1 MNPDSSGG
9 RRLPALPGQQVQHAR
24 QAQPT
29 RRMRPQQAGLQAQ
42 SVSAAAPSEEQ
53 LERWRRYLANE
64 RSEAAVYKTLAARQ
78 KNPEDREILSK
89 IAEAESRHQRYWL
102 DKLGDQL
109 GAPRKADFNTRLLG
123 FLAKVFGSVF
133 TLALMQSAE
142 SRSPYLADED
152 ASDQLAMDEK
162 VHAEVVRGLATRS
175 RERMSGTFRAA
186 VFGVNDGLVSNLAL
200 VLGVLGSGVGST
212 VVLIT
217 GVSGLLAGALSMAA
231 GEFISVRS
239 QNELLGASTPQTS
252 SSTMAANVDVEANE
266 LALVFRARGMSEAEA
281 QYKADQLFARISHSA
296 ESYAESFSG
305 GGHSPENPSPEN
317 HNLENPSPEN
327 PSTESAGPENPGPEN
342 PSPEN
347 PSTEVRGGEA
357 AEDEEFAEAHTPGG
371 AWEAA
376 ISSFCFFAGG
386 ALLPILPFIFG
397 ASTTLGAVIAVV
409 LVSLAL
415 LITGAVT
422 GILSGKPPAWR
433 ALRQLLIG
441 LGAAGITYLLGLA
454 FGGVVG

>member
-1 MNPDSSGG
+1 M
-9 RRLPALPGQQVQHAR
+9 QHAQ

-29 RRMRPQQAGLQAQ
+29 RRLRPQQPGLQAQ

-109 GAPRKADFNTRLLG
+109 GTPRKADFNTRLLG

-252 SSTMAANVDVEANE
+252 SSAMAANVDVEANE

-317 HNLENPSPEN
+317 HNLENPGS
-327 PSTESAGPENPGPEN
+327 
-342 PSPEN
+342 EN

>member
-1 MNPDSSGG
+1 M
-9 RRLPALPGQQVQHAR
+9 QHAQ

-109 GAPRKADFNTRLLG
+109 GTPRKADFNTRLLG

-252 SSTMAANVDVEANE
+252 SSAMAANVDVEANE

-296 ESYAESFSG
+296 ESYAERFSG

-317 HNLENPSPEN
+317 PGSEN
-327 PSTESAGPENPGPEN
+327 PSTKSAG
-342 PSPEN
+342 SEN

>member
-1 MNPDSSGG
+1 MNLDSSGG
-9 RRLPALPGQQVQHAR
+9 RRRPA
-24 QAQPT
+24 
-29 RRMRPQQAGLQAQ
+29 RPQQTR
-42 SVSAAAPSEEQ
+42 SVPAAAPSEEQ

-89 IAEAESRHQRYWL
+89 IAEAESRHQRYWR

-109 GAPRKADFNTRLLG
+109 GSPRKADFNTRLLG

-231 GEFISVRS
+231 GEFISVKS

-296 ESYAESFSG
+296 ESYAESFGG
-305 GGHSPENPSPEN
+305 GGHSPENPG
-317 HNLENPSPEN
+317 LENSSAENPGLENSSAEN
-327 PSTESAGPENPGPEN
+327 PSTESAG
-342 PSPEN
+342 PEN

-433 ALRQLLIG
+433 GLRQLLIG

>member
-1 MNPDSSGG
+1 M
-9 RRLPALPGQQVQHAR
+9 QHAQ

-29 RRMRPQQAGLQAQ
+29 RRLRPQQPGLQAQ

-64 RSEAAVYKTLAARQ
+64 RSEAAVYKTLAARP

-252 SSTMAANVDVEANE
+252 SSAMAANVDVEANE

-281 QYKADQLFARISHSA
+281 Q
-296 ESYAESFSG
+296 
-305 GGHSPENPSPEN
+305 
-317 HNLENPSPEN
+317 
-327 PSTESAGPENPGPEN
+327 
-342 PSPEN
+342 
-347 PSTEVRGGEA
+347 
-357 AEDEEFAEAHTPGG
+357 
-371 AWEAA
+371 
-376 ISSFCFFAGG
+376 
-386 ALLPILPFIFG
+386 
-397 ASTTLGAVIAVV
+397 
-409 LVSLAL
+409 
-415 LITGAVT
+415 
-422 GILSGKPPAWR
+422 
-433 ALRQLLIG
+433 
-441 LGAAGITYLLGLA
+441 
-454 FGGVVG
+454 

>member
-1 MNPDSSGG
+1 M
-9 RRLPALPGQQVQHAR
+9 QHAQ

-29 RRMRPQQAGLQAQ
+29 RRAQSQQARRQRAD
-42 SVSAAAPSEEQ
+42 SVAAAAPSEEQ

-89 IAEAESRHQRYWL
+89 IAEAESRHQRYWR
-102 DKLGDQL
+102 DKLGDEL
-109 GAPRKADFNTRLLG
+109 GSPRKADFNTRLLG

-231 GEFISVRS
+231 GEFISVKS

-252 SSTMAANVDVEANE
+252 SSAMAANVDVEANE

-296 ESYAESFSG
+296 ESYAESFGG
-305 GGHSPENPSPEN
+305 GGHSPENPSLEKPGTEN
-317 HNLENPSPEN
+317 SSAENPSPEN
-327 PSTESAGPENPGPEN
+327 PSMEA
-342 PSPEN
+342 
-347 PSTEVRGGEA
+347 RGGEA

-433 ALRQLLIG
+433 GLRQLLIG

>member
-1 MNPDSSGG
+1 M
-9 RRLPALPGQQVQHAR
+9 QHAR

-109 GAPRKADFNTRLLG
+109 GTPRKADFNTRLLG

-252 SSTMAANVDVEANE
+252 SSAMAANVDVEANE

-281 QYKADQLFARISHSA
+281 QYKADQLFARISLSA
-296 ESYAESFSG
+296 ESYAERFSG

-317 HNLENPSPEN
+317 HNLENPGSEN
-327 PSTESAGPENPGPEN
+327 PSTKSAGSENPN
-342 PSPEN
+342 
-347 PSTEVRGGEA
+347 TEVRGGEA

>member
-1 MNPDSSGG
+1 M
-9 RRLPALPGQQVQHAR
+9 QHAR

-252 SSTMAANVDVEANE
+252 SSAMAANVDVEANE

-296 ESYAESFSG
+296 ESFSG

-317 HNLENPSPEN
+317 HNLENP
-327 PSTESAGPENPGPEN
+327 G
-342 PSPEN
+342 PEN

>member
-1 MNPDSSGG
+1 M
-9 RRLPALPGQQVQHAR
+9 QHAQ

-29 RRMRPQQAGLQAQ
+29 RRMRSQQAGLQAQ

-109 GAPRKADFNTRLLG
+109 GTPRKADFNTRLLG

-252 SSTMAANVDVEANE
+252 SSAMAANVDVEANE

-317 HNLENPSPEN
+317 HNLENPGSEN
-327 PSTESAGPENPGPEN
+327 PSTKSAGPENPN
-342 PSPEN
+342 
-347 PSTEVRGGEA
+347 TEVRGGEA

-441 LGAAGITYLLGLA
+441 LGAAGITYLLGLV

>member
-1 MNPDSSGG
+1 MP
-9 RRLPALPGQQVQHAR
+9 
-24 QAQPT
+24 
-29 RRMRPQQAGLQAQ
+29 
-42 SVSAAAPSEEQ
+42 AAAPSEEQ

-89 IAEAESRHQRYWL
+89 IAEAESRHQRYWR

-109 GAPRKADFNTRLLG
+109 GSPRKADFNTRLLG

-231 GEFISVRS
+231 GEFISVKS

-252 SSTMAANVDVEANE
+252 SSAMAANVDVEANE

-296 ESYAESFSG
+296 ESYAESFGG
-305 GGHSPENPSPEN
+305 GGHSPENPG
-317 HNLENPSPEN
+317 LENS
-327 PSTESAGPENPGPEN
+327 
-342 PSPEN
+342 
-347 PSTEVRGGEA
+347 STEVRGGEA

-433 ALRQLLIG
+433 GLRQLLIG

>member
-1 MNPDSSGG
+1 M
-9 RRLPALPGQQVQHAR
+9 QHAQ

-109 GAPRKADFNTRLLG
+109 GTPRKADFNTRLLG

-252 SSTMAANVDVEANE
+252 SSAMAANVDVEANE

-305 GGHSPENPSPEN
+305 GGHS
-317 HNLENPSPEN
+317 
-327 PSTESAGPENPGPEN
+327 PEN

-433 ALRQLLIG
+433 GLRQLLIG

>member
-1 MNPDSSGG
+1 M
-9 RRLPALPGQQVQHAR
+9 QHAR

-29 RRMRPQQAGLQAQ
+29 RRMRPQQPGLQAQ

-64 RSEAAVYKTLAARQ
+64 RSEAVVYKTLAARQ

-252 SSTMAANVDVEANE
+252 SSAMAANVDVEANE

-305 GGHSPENPSPEN
+305 GGHS
-317 HNLENPSPEN
+317 
-327 PSTESAGPENPGPEN
+327 PEN

-433 ALRQLLIG
+433 GLRQLLIG

>member
-1 MNPDSSGG
+1 M
-9 RRLPALPGQQVQHAR
+9 QHAQ

-29 RRMRPQQAGLQAQ
+29 RRAQSQQARRQRAD

-78 KNPEDREILSK
+78 KDPEDREILSK
-89 IAEAESRHQRYWL
+89 IAEAESRHQRYWR
-102 DKLGDQL
+102 DKLGDEL
-109 GAPRKADFNTRLLG
+109 GSPRKADFNTRLLG

-231 GEFISVRS
+231 GEFISVKS

-252 SSTMAANVDVEANE
+252 SSAMAANVDVEANE

-296 ESYAESFSG
+296 ESYAESFGG

-317 HNLENPSPEN
+317 PSLEKPGTEN
-327 PSTESAGPENPGPEN
+327 TGTENSSMEA
-342 PSPEN
+342 
-347 PSTEVRGGEA
+347 RGGEA

-397 ASTTLGAVIAVV
+397 ASTALGAVIAVV

>member
-1 MNPDSSGG
+1 M
-9 RRLPALPGQQVQHAR
+9 QHAQ

-109 GAPRKADFNTRLLG
+109 GTPRKADFNTRLLG

-252 SSTMAANVDVEANE
+252 SSAMAANVDVEANE

-296 ESYAESFSG
+296 ESYAERFSG

-317 HNLENPSPEN
+317 HNLD
-327 PSTESAGPENPGPEN
+327 NPGPEN

>member
-1 MNPDSSGG
+1 M
-9 RRLPALPGQQVQHAR
+9 QHAQ

-109 GAPRKADFNTRLLG
+109 GTPRKADFNTRLLG

-252 SSTMAANVDVEANE
+252 SSAMAANVDVEANE

-281 QYKADQLFARISHSA
+281 QYRADQLFARISHSA
-296 ESYAESFSG
+296 ESYAESLSG
-305 GGHSPENPSPEN
+305 GGHS
-317 HNLENPSPEN
+317 
-327 PSTESAGPENPGPEN
+327 PEN

-433 ALRQLLIG
+433 GLRQLLIG

>member
-1 MNPDSSGG
+1 MP
-9 RRLPALPGQQVQHAR
+9 
-24 QAQPT
+24 
-29 RRMRPQQAGLQAQ
+29 
-42 SVSAAAPSEEQ
+42 AAAPSEEQ

-89 IAEAESRHQRYWL
+89 IAEAESRHQRYWR

-109 GAPRKADFNTRLLG
+109 GTPRKADFNTRLLG

-231 GEFISVRS
+231 GEFISVKS

-252 SSTMAANVDVEANE
+252 SSAMAANVDVEANE

-296 ESYAESFSG
+296 ESYAESFGG
-305 GGHSPENPSPEN
+305 GGHSPENPG
-317 HNLENPSPEN
+317 PEN
-327 PSTESAGPENPGPEN
+327 PSTESAGPENP
-342 PSPEN
+342 
-347 PSTEVRGGEA
+347 STEVRGGEA
-357 AEDEEFAEAHTPGG
+357 TEDEEFAEAHTPGG

-433 ALRQLLIG
+433 GLRQLLIG

>member
-1 MNPDSSGG
+1 M
-9 RRLPALPGQQVQHAR
+9 QHAR

-252 SSTMAANVDVEANE
+252 SSAMAANVDVEANE

-317 HNLENPSPEN
+317 HNLENPGPEN
-327 PSTESAGPENPGPEN
+327 PSTKSAG
-342 PSPEN
+342 PEN

>member
-1 MNPDSSGG
+1 MP
-9 RRLPALPGQQVQHAR
+9 
-24 QAQPT
+24 
-29 RRMRPQQAGLQAQ
+29 
-42 SVSAAAPSEEQ
+42 AAAPSEEQ

-89 IAEAESRHQRYWL
+89 IAEAESRHQRYWR

-109 GAPRKADFNTRLLG
+109 GSPRKADFNTRLLG

-231 GEFISVRS
+231 GEFISVKS

-252 SSTMAANVDVEANE
+252 SSAMAANVDVEANE

-296 ESYAESFSG
+296 ESYAESFGG
-305 GGHSPENPSPEN
+305 GGHSPENPG
-317 HNLENPSPEN
+317 LENSSAEN
-327 PSTESAGPENPGPEN
+327 PSTESAGQ
-342 PSPEN
+342 EN

-433 ALRQLLIG
+433 GLRQLLIG

>member
-1 MNPDSSGG
+1 MNLDSSGG
-9 RRLPALPGQQVQHAR
+9 RRRPARPGQQAR
-24 QAQPT
+24 RQRAD
-29 RRMRPQQAGLQAQ
+29 
-42 SVSAAAPSEEQ
+42 SVPAAAPSEEQ

-89 IAEAESRHQRYWL
+89 IAEAESRHQRYWR

-109 GAPRKADFNTRLLG
+109 GTPRKADFNTRLLG

-231 GEFISVRS
+231 GEFISVKS

-252 SSTMAANVDVEANE
+252 SSAMAANVDVEANE

-296 ESYAESFSG
+296 ESYAESFGG
-305 GGHSPENPSPEN
+305 GGHSPENPGPEN
-317 HNLENPSPEN
+317 HNPENPGLENSSAEN
-327 PSTESAGPENPGPEN
+327 PSTESAG
-342 PSPEN
+342 PEN

-357 AEDEEFAEAHTPGG
+357 AEDEEFAEAHTSGG

-433 ALRQLLIG
+433 GLRQLLIG

>member
-1 MNPDSSGG
+1 MNLDSSGG
-9 RRLPALPGQQVQHAR
+9 RRRPARPGQQAR
-24 QAQPT
+24 RQRAD
-29 RRMRPQQAGLQAQ
+29 
-42 SVSAAAPSEEQ
+42 SVPAAAPSEEQ

-89 IAEAESRHQRYWL
+89 IAEAESRHQRYWR

-109 GAPRKADFNTRLLG
+109 GSPRKADFNTRLLG

-231 GEFISVRS
+231 GEFISVKS

-296 ESYAESFSG
+296 ESYAESFGG
-305 GGHSPENPSPEN
+305 GGHSPENPG
-317 HNLENPSPEN
+317 LENS
-327 PSTESAGPENPGPEN
+327 
-342 PSPEN
+342 
-347 PSTEVRGGEA
+347 STEVRGGEA

-433 ALRQLLIG
+433 GLRQLLIG

>member
-1 MNPDSSGG
+1 M
-9 RRLPALPGQQVQHAR
+9 QHAR

-252 SSTMAANVDVEANE
+252 SSAMAANVDVEANE

>member
-1 MNPDSSGG
+1 MP
-9 RRLPALPGQQVQHAR
+9 
-24 QAQPT
+24 
-29 RRMRPQQAGLQAQ
+29 
-42 SVSAAAPSEEQ
+42 AAAPSEEQ

-89 IAEAESRHQRYWL
+89 IAEAESRHQRYWR

-109 GAPRKADFNTRLLG
+109 GSPRKADFNTRLLG

-231 GEFISVRS
+231 GEFISVKS

-296 ESYAESFSG
+296 ESYAESFGG
-305 GGHSPENPSPEN
+305 GGHSPENPG
-317 HNLENPSPEN
+317 LENSSAEN
-327 PSTESAGPENPGPEN
+327 PSTESA
-342 PSPEN
+342 SPEN
-347 PSTEVRGGEA
+347 PSTEVRGGEAA

-433 ALRQLLIG
+433 GLRQLLIG

>member
-1 MNPDSSGG
+1 M
-9 RRLPALPGQQVQHAR
+9 QHAQ

-29 RRMRPQQAGLQAQ
+29 RRAQSQQARRQRAD
-42 SVSAAAPSEEQ
+42 SVAAAAPSEEQ

-78 KNPEDREILSK
+78 KNSEDREILSK
-89 IAEAESRHQRYWL
+89 IAEAESRHQRYWR
-102 DKLGDQL
+102 DKLGDEL
-109 GAPRKADFNTRLLG
+109 GSPRKADFNTRLLG

-231 GEFISVRS
+231 GEFISVKS

-252 SSTMAANVDVEANE
+252 SSAMAANVDVEANE

-296 ESYAESFSG
+296 ESYAESFGG
-305 GGHSPENPSPEN
+305 GGHSPENPGTENNGPEN
-317 HNLENPSPEN
+317 SSAENPSPEN
-327 PSTESAGPENPGPEN
+327 PGMEA
-342 PSPEN
+342 
-347 PSTEVRGGEA
+347 RGGEA

-397 ASTTLGAVIAVV
+397 ASTALGAVIAVV

>member
-1 MNPDSSGG
+1 MNLDSSGG
-9 RRLPALPGQQVQHAR
+9 RRRPARPGQQAR
-24 QAQPT
+24 RQRAD
-29 RRMRPQQAGLQAQ
+29 
-42 SVSAAAPSEEQ
+42 SVPAAAPSEEQ

-89 IAEAESRHQRYWL
+89 IAEAESRHQRYWR

-109 GAPRKADFNTRLLG
+109 GTPRKADFNTRLLG

-231 GEFISVRS
+231 GEFISVKS

-296 ESYAESFSG
+296 ESYAESFGG
-305 GGHSPENPSPEN
+305 GGHSPENPG
-317 HNLENPSPEN
+317 LENSSAEN
-327 PSTESAGPENPGPEN
+327 PSTESAGPENP
-342 PSPEN
+342 
-347 PSTEVRGGEA
+347 STEVRGGEA
-357 AEDEEFAEAHTPGG
+357 SEDEEFAEAHTPGG

-433 ALRQLLIG
+433 GLRQLLIG

>member
-1 MNPDSSGG
+1 MNLDSSGG
-9 RRLPALPGQQVQHAR
+9 RRRPA
-24 QAQPT
+24 
-29 RRMRPQQAGLQAQ
+29 RPQQTR
-42 SVSAAAPSEEQ
+42 SVPAAAPSEEQ

-89 IAEAESRHQRYWL
+89 IAEAESRHQRYWR

-109 GAPRKADFNTRLLG
+109 GSPRKADFNTRLLG

-231 GEFISVRS
+231 GEFISVKS

-252 SSTMAANVDVEANE
+252 SSAMAANVDVEANE

-296 ESYAESFSG
+296 ESYAESFGG
-305 GGHSPENPSPEN
+305 GGHSPENPG
-317 HNLENPSPEN
+317 LENSSAEN
-327 PSTESAGPENPGPEN
+327 PSTESAGQ
-342 PSPEN
+342 EN
-347 PSTEVRGGEA
+347 PSTEVRGGEAA

-433 ALRQLLIG
+433 GLRQLLIG

>member
-1 MNPDSSGG
+1 M
-9 RRLPALPGQQVQHAR
+9 QHAQ

-29 RRMRPQQAGLQAQ
+29 RRAQSQQARRQRAD
-42 SVSAAAPSEEQ
+42 SVAAAAPSEEQ

-89 IAEAESRHQRYWL
+89 IAEAESRHQRYWR
-102 DKLGDQL
+102 DKLGDEL
-109 GAPRKADFNTRLLG
+109 GSPRKADFNTRLLG

-231 GEFISVRS
+231 GEFISVKS

-252 SSTMAANVDVEANE
+252 SSAMAANVDVEANE

-296 ESYAESFSG
+296 ESYAESFGG
-305 GGHSPENPSPEN
+305 GGHSPENPGME
-317 HNLENPSPEN
+317 
-327 PSTESAGPENPGPEN
+327 A
-342 PSPEN
+342 
-347 PSTEVRGGEA
+347 RGGEA

-371 AWEAA
+371 AWEVA

-397 ASTTLGAVIAVV
+397 ASTALGAVIAVV

>member
-1 MNPDSSGG
+1 M
-9 RRLPALPGQQVQHAR
+9 QHAQ

-109 GAPRKADFNTRLLG
+109 GTPRKADFNTRLLG

-217 GVSGLLAGALSMAA
+217 GVSGLLAGALSMA

-252 SSTMAANVDVEANE
+252 SSAMAANVDVEANE

-296 ESYAESFSG
+296 ESYAERFSG

-317 HNLENPSPEN
+317 HNLENPGPEN
-327 PSTESAGPENPGPEN
+327 PSTKSAG
-342 PSPEN
+342 PEN

>member
-1 MNPDSSGG
+1 MP
-9 RRLPALPGQQVQHAR
+9 
-24 QAQPT
+24 
-29 RRMRPQQAGLQAQ
+29 
-42 SVSAAAPSEEQ
+42 AAAPSEEQ

-89 IAEAESRHQRYWL
+89 IAEAESRHQRYWR

-109 GAPRKADFNTRLLG
+109 GSPRKADFNTRLLG

-231 GEFISVRS
+231 GEFISVKS

-252 SSTMAANVDVEANE
+252 SSAMAANVDVEANE
-266 LALVFRARGMSEAEA
+266 LALVFRARGMSETEA

-296 ESYAESFSG
+296 ESYAESFGG
-305 GGHSPENPSPEN
+305 GGHS
-317 HNLENPSPEN
+317 LENSSPEN
-327 PSTESAGPENPGPEN
+327 PGLENSSA
-342 PSPEN
+342 EN

-357 AEDEEFAEAHTPGG
+357 TEDEEFAEAHTPGG

-433 ALRQLLIG
+433 GLRQLLIG

>member
-1 MNPDSSGG
+1 
-9 RRLPALPGQQVQHAR
+9 
-24 QAQPT
+24 
-29 RRMRPQQAGLQAQ
+29 MRPQQAGLQAQ

-109 GAPRKADFNTRLLG
+109 GTPRKADFNTRLLG

-252 SSTMAANVDVEANE
+252 SSAMAANVDVEANE

-296 ESYAESFSG
+296 ESYAESFRG

-317 HNLENPSPEN
+317 HNLENLGPEN
-327 PSTESAGPENPGPEN
+327 PSTKSAGPENPSTKSAGPEN
-342 PSPEN
+342 S
-347 PSTEVRGGEA
+347 SAEVRGGEA
-357 AEDEEFAEAHTPGG
+357 TEDEEFAEAHTPGG

>member
-1 MNPDSSGG
+1 M
-9 RRLPALPGQQVQHAR
+9 QHAR

-252 SSTMAANVDVEANE
+252 SSAMAANVDVEANE

-296 ESYAESFSG
+296 ESYAERFSG

-317 HNLENPSPEN
+317 HNLENPGSEN
-327 PSTESAGPENPGPEN
+327 PSTKSPG
-342 PSPEN
+342 PEN

>member
-1 MNPDSSGG
+1 M
-9 RRLPALPGQQVQHAR
+9 QHAR

-109 GAPRKADFNTRLLG
+109 GTPRKADFNTRLLG

-252 SSTMAANVDVEANE
+252 SSAMAANVDVEANE

-296 ESYAESFSG
+296 ESYAERFSG

-317 HNLENPSPEN
+317 HNLENPGSEN
-327 PSTESAGPENPGPEN
+327 PSTKSAG
-342 PSPEN
+342 PEN

>member
-1 MNPDSSGG
+1 MNLDSSGG
-9 RRLPALPGQQVQHAR
+9 RRRPA
-24 QAQPT
+24 
-29 RRMRPQQAGLQAQ
+29 RPQQTR
-42 SVSAAAPSEEQ
+42 SVPAAAPSEEQ

-89 IAEAESRHQRYWL
+89 IAEAESRHQRYWR

-109 GAPRKADFNTRLLG
+109 GSPRKADFNTRLLG

-231 GEFISVRS
+231 GEFISVKS

-252 SSTMAANVDVEANE
+252 SSAMAANVDVEANE

-296 ESYAESFSG
+296 ESYAESFGG
-305 GGHSPENPSPEN
+305 GGHS
-317 HNLENPSPEN
+317 LENSSPEN
-327 PSTESAGPENPGPEN
+327 PGLENSSA
-342 PSPEN
+342 EN

-357 AEDEEFAEAHTPGG
+357 TEDEEFAEAHTPGG

-433 ALRQLLIG
+433 GLRQLLIG

>member
-1 MNPDSSGG
+1 M
-9 RRLPALPGQQVQHAR
+9 QHAQ

-109 GAPRKADFNTRLLG
+109 GTPRKADFNTRLLG

-252 SSTMAANVDVEANE
+252 SSAMAANVDVEANE

-305 GGHSPENPSPEN
+305 GGHSPENPS
-317 HNLENPSPEN
+317 
-327 PSTESAGPENPGPEN
+327 PEN

>member
-1 MNPDSSGG
+1 MN
-9 RRLPALPGQQVQHAR
+9 QQQ
-24 QAQPT
+24 
-29 RRMRPQQAGLQAQ
+29 
-42 SVSAAAPSEEQ
+42 APSEQQ

-64 RSEAAVYKTLAARQ
+64 RSEAKVYKTLAARQ
-78 KNPEDREILSK
+78 KNPEDREILTK
-89 IAEAESRHQRYWL
+89 IAEAESRHQQYWR

-109 GAPRKADFNTRLLG
+109 GSPRKADFNTRALG
-123 FLAKVFGSVF
+123 FLAKIFGSVF

-142 SRSPYLADED
+142 SRSPYLADDD
-152 ASDQLAMDEK
+152 ASDQLAMDEQ

-217 GVSGLLAGALSMAA
+217 GVSGLLAGALSMGA
-231 GEFISVRS
+231 GEFISVKS

-252 SSTMAANVDVEANE
+252 SSAMAANVDVEANE
-266 LALVFRARGMSEAEA
+266 LALVFRARGMSELEA
-281 QYKADQLFARISHSA
+281 QHKADQLFAKISQDA
-296 ESYAESFSG
+296 EPHG
-305 GGHSPENPSPEN
+305 G
-317 HNLENPSPEN
+317 
-327 PSTESAGPENPGPEN
+327 TA
-342 PSPEN
+342 
-347 PSTEVRGGEA
+347 V
-357 AEDEEFAEAHTPGG
+357 EDDEFGQMNTPGG

-376 ISSFCFFAGG
+376 ISSFFFFAGG

-397 ASTTLGAVIAVV
+397 ASTSLGAVIAVV

-415 LITGAVT
+415 LTTGGVT

-433 ALRQLLIG
+433 AVRQLLIG
-441 LGAAGITYLLGLA
+441 LGAAGATYVLGLA
-454 FGGVVG
+454 FGGIVG

>member
-1 MNPDSSGG
+1 M
-9 RRLPALPGQQVQHAR
+9 
-24 QAQPT
+24 
-29 RRMRPQQAGLQAQ
+29 
-42 SVSAAAPSEEQ
+42 SAAAPSEEQ

-109 GAPRKADFNTRLLG
+109 GTPRKADFNTRLLG

-252 SSTMAANVDVEANE
+252 SSAMAANVDVEANE

-317 HNLENPSPEN
+317 HNLENPGSEN
-327 PSTESAGPENPGPEN
+327 PSTKSAGPKNPSTKSAGPENPSTKSAGPEN
-342 PSPEN
+342 S
-347 PSTEVRGGEA
+347 SAEVRGGEA
-357 AEDEEFAEAHTPGG
+357 TEDEEFAEAHTPGG

>member
-1 MNPDSSGG
+1 M
-9 RRLPALPGQQVQHAR
+9 QHAQ

-109 GAPRKADFNTRLLG
+109 GTPRKADFNTRLLG

-252 SSTMAANVDVEANE
+252 SSAMAANVDVEANE

-296 ESYAESFSG
+296 ESYAERFSG

-317 HNLENPSPEN
+317 HNL
-327 PSTESAGPENPGPEN
+327 ENPGPEN

-415 LITGAVT
+415 LMTGAVT

>member
-1 MNPDSSGG
+1 M
-9 RRLPALPGQQVQHAR
+9 QHAQ

-109 GAPRKADFNTRLLG
+109 GTPRKADFNTRLLG

-252 SSTMAANVDVEANE
+252 SSAMAANVDVEANE

-281 QYKADQLFARISHSA
+281 QYRADQLFARISHSA
-296 ESYAESFSG
+296 ESYAESLSG
-305 GGHSPENPSPEN
+305 GGHS
-317 HNLENPSPEN
+317 
-327 PSTESAGPENPGPEN
+327 PEN

>member
-1 MNPDSSGG
+1 MP
-9 RRLPALPGQQVQHAR
+9 
-24 QAQPT
+24 
-29 RRMRPQQAGLQAQ
+29 
-42 SVSAAAPSEEQ
+42 AAAPSEEQ

-89 IAEAESRHQRYWL
+89 IAEAESRHQRYWR

-109 GAPRKADFNTRLLG
+109 GSPRKADFNTRLLG

-231 GEFISVRS
+231 GEFISVKS

-296 ESYAESFSG
+296 ESYAESFGG
-305 GGHSPENPSPEN
+305 GGHSPENP
-317 HNLENPSPEN
+317 
-327 PSTESAGPENPGPEN
+327 G
-342 PSPEN
+342 PEN

-357 AEDEEFAEAHTPGG
+357 TEDEEFAEAHTPGG

-433 ALRQLLIG
+433 GLRQLLIG

>member
-1 MNPDSSGG
+1 M
-9 RRLPALPGQQVQHAR
+9 QHAQ

-109 GAPRKADFNTRLLG
+109 GTPRKADFNTRLLG

-252 SSTMAANVDVEANE
+252 SSAMAANVDVEANE

-317 HNLENPSPEN
+317 HNL
-327 PSTESAGPENPGPEN
+327 EN

>member
-1 MNPDSSGG
+1 MNLDSSGG
-9 RRLPALPGQQVQHAR
+9 RRRPARPGQQAR
-24 QAQPT
+24 RQRAD
-29 RRMRPQQAGLQAQ
+29 
-42 SVSAAAPSEEQ
+42 SVPAAAPSEEQ

-89 IAEAESRHQRYWL
+89 IAEAESRHQRYWR

-109 GAPRKADFNTRLLG
+109 GTPRKADFNTRLLG

-231 GEFISVRS
+231 GEFISVKS

-252 SSTMAANVDVEANE
+252 SSAMAANVDVEANE

-296 ESYAESFSG
+296 ESYAESFGG
-305 GGHSPENPSPEN
+305 GGHSPENPG
-317 HNLENPSPEN
+317 LENSSAEN
-327 PSTESAGPENPGPEN
+327 PSTESAG
-342 PSPEN
+342 PEN

-433 ALRQLLIG
+433 GLRQLLIG